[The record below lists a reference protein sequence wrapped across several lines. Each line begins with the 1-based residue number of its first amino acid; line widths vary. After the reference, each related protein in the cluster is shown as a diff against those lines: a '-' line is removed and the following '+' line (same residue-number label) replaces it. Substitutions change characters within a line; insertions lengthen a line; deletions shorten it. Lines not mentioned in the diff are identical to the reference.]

1 MNVVVTPFYLA
12 LIILFTN
19 YLLHLHFFSCTP
31 KDNQSMFNDSDNFYR
46 IIQHDHIAYR
56 YEILSLLGKGSF
68 GQVVSAYD
76 HMKGC
81 KVALKIIRT
90 EPRFTRQVSFVFL
103 LLNYRNK

>member
-1 MNVVVTPFYLA
+1 
-12 LIILFTN
+12 
-19 YLLHLHFFSCTP
+19 
-31 KDNQSMFNDSDNFYR
+31 MFNDSDNFYR